1 VHDLKVNPHGP
12 DVIGRS
18 ADPGA
23 TKDQPTG

>member
-1 VHDLKVNPHGP
+1 VHDLQENPREP